1 MSPAARNAR
10 PPQRQQPHAPP
21 PPRPIRREFSAENQA
36 EIQDSALLRMWRAKG
51 QHVRAYE
58 LGGVM
63 KFEKVAEVL
72 PFPGGRT

>member
-1 MSPAARNAR
+1 MKPAPRNPRA
-10 PPQRQQPHAPP
+10 PQRQQPKGPP
-21 PPRPIRREFSAENQA
+21 PPRPVRHEYSAEDQA

-51 QHVRAYE
+51 QRVRAYE

-63 KFEKVAEVL
+63 RFEAVAEVV